1 MNPNKTYKETS
12 MREMTETQLIK
23 EIEEYKPFAINK
35 AKEIIKKTTGREPQ
49 DVDEINAIAENLIDG
64 YATKIK
70 NLYKI
75 KKGE

>member
-1 MNPNKTYKETS
+1 

-35 AKEIIKKTTGREPQ
+35 AKEIIKETTGREPQ

>member
-1 MNPNKTYKETS
+1 
-12 MREMTETQLIK
+12 MREMTETQLSK
-23 EIEEYKPFAINK
+23 EIEEYRPFAINR
-35 AKEIIKKTTGREPQ
+35 AKEIIKETTGREPQ

>member
-1 MNPNKTYKETS
+1 
-12 MREMTETQLIK
+12 MREMTETQLIR
-23 EIEEYKPFAINK
+23 EIEEYKPFAINR

-49 DVDEINAIAENLIDG
+49 DADEINAIAENLIDG
-64 YATKIK
+64 YTTKIK

>member
-1 MNPNKTYKETS
+1 

-23 EIEEYKPFAINK
+23 EIDKYKPFAINR
-35 AKEIIKKTTGREPQ
+35 AKEIIKNTTGREPQ
-49 DVDEINAIAENLIDG
+49 DIDEINAITENLIDG
-64 YATKIK
+64 HATKIK

>member
-1 MNPNKTYKETS
+1 

-23 EIEEYKPFAINK
+23 EIEEYKPFAINT

-49 DVDEINAIAENLIDG
+49 DIDEINAITENLIDG
-64 YATKIK
+64 HATKIK
-70 NLYKI
+70 HLYKI